1 MASKKVVGA
10 VTVTYNSASVL
21 TEFLCCMTEQSYS
34 DFLLFAVDN
43 ASMDASVSILRES
56 NEPRLRV
63 IANPDNL
70 GVAAGNN
77 QGIRAALEAGC
88 ASILLINNDTKFGP
102 ELITELVRGIS
113 THEVQMSCPKIMY
126 YDRPD
131 YIWAAGGRFQRWA
144 GYRALHRGEH
154 EIDRGQYDVAGLVTY
169 VPTCCVLIEAR
180 VFEQVG
186 LMDERYF
193 VYVDDQDFMYR
204 ALKAGVKL
212 QYLPEVKLFHKVGS
226 LTGGEESTFELRYG
240 TRNRAFFLLKHFG
253 LPLALPLLFARA
265 FYFLCKSLVAGK
277 GINWLRIKEIALWN
291 ALRMYADSGRESR
304 TSRSHS

>member
-1 MASKKVVGA
+1 MA
-10 VTVTYNSASVL
+10 
-21 TEFLCCMTEQSYS
+21 EQSHS

-43 ASMDASVSILRES
+43 ASSDGSLDILRKLDD
-56 NEPRLRV
+56 PRLRI
-63 IANPDNL
+63 IANAHNL

-88 ASILLINNDTKFGP
+88 TSILLINNDTEFDP
-102 ELITELVRGIS
+102 ELIAQLAKGIS

-126 YDRPD
+126 YDRPE

-144 GYRALHRGEH
+144 GYRALHWGER
-154 EIDRGQYDVAGLVTY
+154 EIDRGQYDLTRLVTY

-180 VFEQVG
+180 VFARVG

-204 ALKAGVKL
+204 AMKAGVKL
-212 QYLPEVKLFHKVGS
+212 LYLPEARLLHKVGT

-253 LPLALPLLFARA
+253 LGFALPLLFARA
-265 FYFLCKSLVAGK
+265 FYFLCKSLVAGRGLK
-277 GINWLRIKEIALWN
+277 WLRIKEIALWN
-291 ALRMYADSGRESR
+291 ALRMYADSKREIRMSGR
-304 TSRSHS
+304 RS